1 MMKMNGRKMMK
12 TALLWAALLVAAV
25 TQAQTKIVVLTD
37 THVMAPELL
46 VNDGSAWQ
54 HYLEYDPKLED
65 YSQQLFDAMIEQ
77 LKTETKPDMVFI
89 TGDLTKDGELL
100 SHQYVARKLE
110 ELRQAG
116 VKVLVVPG
124 NHDYGTDGAVYF
136 DGSETYPATTA
147 TRSEIEQLY
156 SNFGFG
162 SAFEREPTTM
172 TYACQPFPG
181 LTVIGIDS
189 GVYGELS
196 STTLNWVCNKASE
209 AYAATDRVIA
219 LMHHALIPHVTG
231 IDKIPSLEAAVVDH
245 ETVRD
250 RLIAAG
256 VSMVFTGHLHIGD
269 IAKDYAQDP
278 SVLIYDVATGA
289 LVDYPNYYREVT
301 ISEDL
306 QEIQVKTNQI
316 RSIPGSDFSNSIAR
330 NRLQDAI
337 RNFLRQYT
345 GEGNILTRRII
356 NEALNLAANAAT
368 YFAEGNEDQSSNA
381 AQALTRLIELFNLA
395 SQFVDLDSLLEE
407 AGLTKDD
414 ITTMIHSAL
423 ENKTCYGMYGHES
436 VTDDLTLTVPLR
448 GLPRHDTG
456 ITSIQSS
463 EAPTPYYSLQ
473 GVKVDKPS
481 AGVYVKDGRLVIIRR

>member
-1 MMKMNGRKMMK
+1 M
-12 TALLWAALLVAAV
+12 
-25 TQAQTKIVVLTD
+25 
-37 THVMAPELL
+37 
-46 VNDGSAWQ
+46 
-54 HYLEYDPKLED
+54 
-65 YSQQLFDAMIEQ
+65 
-77 LKTETKPDMVFI
+77 
-89 TGDLTKDGELL
+89 
-100 SHQYVARKLE
+100 
-110 ELRQAG
+110 
-116 VKVLVVPG
+116 
-124 NHDYGTDGAVYF
+124 
-136 DGSETYPATTA
+136 
-147 TRSEIEQLY
+147 
-156 SNFGFG
+156 
-162 SAFEREPTTM
+162 
-172 TYACQPFPG
+172 
-181 LTVIGIDS
+181 
-189 GVYGELS
+189 
-196 STTLNWVCNKASE
+196 
-209 AYAATDRVIA
+209 
-219 LMHHALIPHVTG
+219 
-231 IDKIPSLEAAVVDH
+231 VDH

-269 IAKDYAQDP
+269 IAKDYAQDT

-316 RSIPGSDFSNSIAR
+316 RSIPGSDFSNSIAC

-345 GEGNILTRRII
+345 GEGSSFVERIVI
-356 NEALNLAANAAT
+356 NNALNLAAEAAT
-368 YFAEGNEDQSSNA
+368 LYAEGNEDQSTEA
-381 AQALTRLIELFNLA
+381 AKKLQSILELFNIA
-395 SQFVDLDSLLEE
+395 SQFVDLDALLEE
-407 AGLTKDD
+407 AGLTIDD
-414 ITTMIHSAL
+414 ITTMLHSGL